1 MGESK
6 PRQRRST
13 LLILGTVAGLAIAA
27 SAWAW
32 SLLQTPA
39 DVWSPDQAQALQAA
53 RDAVHAARGEGAEVR
68 DVSPEL
74 PKAQAMVDRL
84 EADLENARNYR
95 GKWATRI
102 AVGGLALTIF
112 SGLGYLAAR
121 GS

>member
-13 LLILGTVAGLAIAA
+13 LLIFGTIAGLAIAA

-32 SLLQTPA
+32 SLLQKPA
-39 DVWSPDQAQALQAA
+39 DVWSPGQAKALQTA

-74 PKAQAMVDRL
+74 QKAQAMVDRL
-84 EADLENARNYR
+84 EADLESARNYR

-102 AVGGLALTIF
+102 AAGGLALTIF
-112 SGLGYLAAR
+112 CGLGYLASR
-121 GS
+121 GN